1 MVNYYNKNLYNILN
15 VKIDASQEEIK
26 VSYRKLV
33 RTCHPDVTGNK
44 ADVEK
49 FKEIQEAYEILSS
62 ESKRR
67 KYDAINGFFKEK
79 IKKEFENKQTD
90 RNLYE
95 EAILR
100 AKKNSE
106 KAESFSHSIN
116 EALDSLF
123 HSSKQ
128 QKVKNEHKT
137 PVNGEDIKLDIN
149 LSCFEALKGTN
160 RKVNI
165 LHTEPCPNCGGRMF
179 INASVCPMCNGT
191 GQISIQKKINVKIPK
206 GVKQGSKV
214 RIKNEGNKGLNG
226 GKDGDLYLIVNIEK
240 NQYFEI
246 VMSDIY
252 CNLPVTPYEAA
263 LGADIPIKIM
273 DETITVKIPPMTSSG
288 QKLKLS
294 GLGLYNKS
302 KTRRGDIIIT
312 VYIKLPQILSD
323 KEKELYSQLK
333 DIANND
339 IRSDMNDEK

>member
-128 QKVKNEHKT
+128 QKVKNQSHHLQQ
-137 PVNGEDIKLDIN
+137 V
-149 LSCFEALKGTN
+149 
-160 RKVNI
+160 
-165 LHTEPCPNCGGRMF
+165 H
-179 INASVCPMCNGT
+179 
-191 GQISIQKKINVKIPK
+191 
-206 GVKQGSKV
+206 
-214 RIKNEGNKGLNG
+214 
-226 GKDGDLYLIVNIEK
+226 
-240 NQYFEI
+240 
-246 VMSDIY
+246 
-252 CNLPVTPYEAA
+252 
-263 LGADIPIKIM
+263 
-273 DETITVKIPPMTSSG
+273 
-288 QKLKLS
+288 
-294 GLGLYNKS
+294 
-302 KTRRGDIIIT
+302 
-312 VYIKLPQILSD
+312 
-323 KEKELYSQLK
+323 
-333 DIANND
+333 
-339 IRSDMNDEK
+339 